1 MTKRKI
7 ILFAGAAVV
16 LTGIIAASLIL
27 TKGRHSEVKGSQEV
41 TTERKERKVI
51 MDQQKKEIN
60 LTKEEIQEMIKDLE
74 PGTMITVEMP
84 IEITDTG
91 KEPG

>member
-1 MTKRKI
+1 MWDTDFRK
-7 ILFAGAAVV
+7 LE
-16 LTGIIAASLIL
+16 GIPPDPL
-27 TKGRHSEVKGSQEV
+27 RRME
-41 TTERKERKVI
+41 VI

-60 LTKEEIQEMIKDLE
+60 LTKKEIQEMIKDLE

-91 KEPG
+91 KEPETD